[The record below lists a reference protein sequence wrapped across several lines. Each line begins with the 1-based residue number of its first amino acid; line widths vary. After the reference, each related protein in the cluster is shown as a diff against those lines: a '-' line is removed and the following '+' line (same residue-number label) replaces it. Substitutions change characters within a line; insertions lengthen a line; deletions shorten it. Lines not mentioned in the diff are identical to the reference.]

1 MVCGCRSGDGC
12 PRAGIAGSEG
22 GGGLFEGGEQH
33 VERRRSGGRPR
44 SCARAGD
51 GRPGVPARDGR
62 RSPAMRRG
70 IVRVFLPVHGASPV
84 GGDVGEDFEKA
95 GAVAACDEVREG
107 AGQGRVVAFEEGAV
121 DGVERI
127 EPAAAVEEPVACGPA
142 KELSQIA
149 AECTE

>member
-1 MVCGCRSGDGC
+1 M
-12 PRAGIAGSEG
+12 
-22 GGGLFEGGEQH
+22 
-33 VERRRSGGRPR
+33 
-44 SCARAGD
+44 
-51 GRPGVPARDGR
+51 PARDGR

-84 GGDVGEDFEKA
+84 GGDVGEDLKEA
-95 GAVAACDEVREG
+95 VAVAACDEVREG
-107 AGQGRVVAFEEGAV
+107 AGEGRVVAFEEGAV

-149 AECTE
+149 AECTEYVSDGTDGHNCNDGNRGRVLLEHRSM